1 MMFFHKDWSK
11 ESSKFLQQ
19 TEEELLHETCRNLL
33 TQIVL
38 ELHTDWQMKCR
49 QKLQTE
55 VMKNR
60 YLSELLCGIII
71 QLSLI
76 KRKTEDRLNDKKYD
90 GFWQRGI
97 L

>member
-1 MMFFHKDWSK
+1 M
-11 ESSKFLQQ
+11 Q
-19 TEEELLHETCRNLL
+19 TE
-33 TQIVL
+33 V
-38 ELHTDWQMKCR
+38 
-49 QKLQTE
+49 QTE

>member
-33 TQIVL
+33 TQIGPG
-38 ELHTDWQMKCR
+38 
-49 QKLQTE
+49 LQGL
-55 VMKNR
+55 MKNR
-60 YLSELLCGIII
+60 CLLKLLCGIII